1 MNPVRIAVIGAGVM
15 GRQHVRYL
23 QADPDCRLAA
33 VVDPDPAA
41 AVLAREHGADHFRT
55 PGELLA
61 AEPVDG
67 AIVAAPTA
75 LHEEIGLQ
83 CVAARVPTLV
93 EKPICASLEAAE
105 RLNRTAEEGGV
116 PLLVGHH
123 RRYNPAVAETVR
135 LLTDGTL
142 GRLVAVSGIWCVRKP
157 DDYFL
162 PDWRRAPGG
171 GPVLTNLIHE
181 IDLLRCLGGE
191 IVAVGGCT
199 SSAVRGFATEDSA
212 ALHLNFAGGAVGAM
226 VLSDAA
232 VSPWSWEQASGEN
245 PVRFFEND
253 QNPYRFFGTEA
264 ALEFPRLTL
273 WRHDGPAS
281 WSRPIAAS
289 EIAVPRADVFTLQ
302 IAHFARVIRGQEKP
316 RVSGREG
323 QRTLAATLALFE
335 AARSGRTV
343 VMERSG
349 WPAEARRAGAPA

>member
-1 MNPVRIAVIGAGVM
+1 M
-15 GRQHVRYL
+15 GRQHARYL
-23 QADPDCRLAA
+23 RADPDCRLAA

-41 AVLAREHGADHFRT
+41 AELAWEHGGVHYRKSD
-55 PGELLA
+55 ELLA
-61 AEPVDG
+61 GGAQIDG
-67 AIVAAPTA
+67 AIVATPTA
-75 LHEEIGLQ
+75 LHEAIGLQ
-83 CVAARVPTLV
+83 CVAAGVPALI
-93 EKPICASLEAAE
+93 EKPICATLEAAE
-105 RLNRTAEEGGV
+105 RLNRAAEERGI

-123 RRYNPAVAETVR
+123 RRYNPAVAEAAR
-135 LLTDGTL
+135 LLATGTL
-142 GRLVAVSGIWCVRKP
+142 GRLVAVSGIWCMRKP

-162 PDWRRAPGG
+162 PEWRRAPGG
-171 GPVLTNLIHE
+171 GPVLINLIHE
-181 IDLLRCLGGE
+181 IDLLRCLAGE

-212 ALHLNFAGGAVGAM
+212 ALTLNFASGAVGSM

-245 PVRFFEND
+245 PARFVEND
-253 QNPYRFFGTEA
+253 QNPYRYFGTEA

-289 EIAVPRADVFTLQ
+289 AVAVPRADVFSLQ
-302 IAHFARVIRGQEKP
+302 IAHFARVIRGREEP

-335 AARSGRTV
+335 AAFTGRIV
-343 VMERSG
+343 RLE
-349 WPAEARRAGAPA
+349 